1 MPRPGLPTRHC
12 RQAGCEGSGRGTSSR
27 GPRSESGQTPRA
39 RGRRETSFHEPE
51 TLRTRCSLNGGRRRP
66 GPGSAPGGRHG
77 PLRGPSRILRGQPRC
92 RRRPDPSALPR
103 AQWTYLDPAWTDAS
117 GGLPVH
123 LSQEIDTFDAVA
135 RYTFTLWR
143 PGYAERA
150 PGPGFFFPS
159 IDGYVGGGAGVATVW
174 ERRSAGA
181 FGYPPFGWY
190 GFTMKTTGEFTGE
203 LAAGIQISLG
213 LRGPA

>member
-1 MPRPGLPTRHC
+1 MNRKL
-12 RQAGCEGSGRGTSSR
+12 
-27 GPRSESGQTPRA
+27 
-39 RGRRETSFHEPE
+39 F
-51 TLRTRCSLNGGRRRP
+51 
-66 GPGSAPGGRHG
+66 
-77 PLRGPSRILRGQPRC
+77 
-92 RRRPDPSALPR
+92 ALAAALTAAVAAR
-103 AQWTYLDPAWTDAS
+103 AQAPLQADVTALYADHHESSGVSLDVGAAPTPPLFLGAEWTYLDPAWTDAS

-190 GFTMKTTGEFTGE
+190 GFTDEDNGEFTGE
-203 LAAGIQISLG
+203 LAAGIQISLAPG
-213 LRGPA
+213 ASLKVGYRYVAVTNVRLFGATADIDKNVVEAGFNFRF